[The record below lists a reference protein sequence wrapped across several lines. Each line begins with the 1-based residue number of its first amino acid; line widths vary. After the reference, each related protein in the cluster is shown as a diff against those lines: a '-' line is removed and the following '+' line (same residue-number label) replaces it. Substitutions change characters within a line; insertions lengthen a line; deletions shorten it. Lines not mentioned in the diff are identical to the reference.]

1 MRRMLFGLMSV
12 AALLAT
18 TPAWSQNVTVDP
30 GRGSVDVGPRHE
42 RDWNDR
48 GTVGLGP
55 RENCRTIR
63 ERVETPDGRV
73 IYHSRREC
81 R

>member
-18 TPAWSQNVTVDP
+18 APAWSQVTVDP
-30 GRGSVDVGPRHE
+30 GRGTVDVGPRHD
-42 RDWNDR
+42 RDWNDH

-55 RENCRTIR
+55 RENCHTVR
-63 ERVETPDGRV
+63 ERIETPDGRV
-73 IYHSRREC
+73 IYRSRREC

>member
-18 TPAWSQNVTVDP
+18 TPAWSQDVTVNP
-30 GRGSVDVGPRHE
+30 GRGGVDVGPRHDNGW
-42 RDWNDR
+42 RDRD
-48 GTVGLGP
+48 TVGVGP
-55 RENCRTIR
+55 RQNCHTVRQ
-63 ERVETPDGRV
+63 RVETPTGRV
-73 IYHSRREC
+73 IYSSRREC